1 VYKKKLFNIVSG
13 ISGVI
18 LLIILERIFY
28 EMLVDNEV
36 TLLHS
41 VQNLLGVIDP
51 ITSDQDVKP

>member
-1 VYKKKLFNIVSG
+1 MYKKKLFNIVSG